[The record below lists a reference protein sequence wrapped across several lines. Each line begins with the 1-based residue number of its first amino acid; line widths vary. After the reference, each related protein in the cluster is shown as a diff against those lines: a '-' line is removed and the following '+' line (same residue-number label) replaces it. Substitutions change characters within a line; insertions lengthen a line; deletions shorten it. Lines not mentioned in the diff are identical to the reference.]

1 MGPRV
6 CHRHGDD
13 STATTSTGV
22 AAHIRVRGQC
32 APGELVKVS
41 LDRPRYTREMWM
53 LRAELDEHEVD
64 ATWVDRVAHV
74 KAFPKIA
81 ALERLRAYVCLA
93 CLDELLVRSG
103 ETPHKPTTKEQA
115 FDTSVVSANAKWPRR
130 YARCELHGLIL
141 PTRASPDI
149 ETAIL
154 TIDVIRDCHV
164 VRVIDARGKG
174 ESTYWFDEA
183 FLRKVFGP
191 DIDIVES
198 TFRIDERDTFMTLWD
213 AGEYVCPVCLREVL
227 KRSGLGNDHIDVN
240 ATAQS

>member
-1 MGPRV
+1 M
-6 CHRHGDD
+6 
-13 STATTSTGV
+13 
-22 AAHIRVRGQC
+22 
-32 APGELVKVS
+32 KVS
-41 LDRPRYTREMWM
+41 LDRPRYSREMWM
-53 LRAELDEHEVD
+53 LRAELDAHEVD
-64 ATWVDRVAHV
+64 ATFVDRVAHV

-115 FDTSVVSANAKWPRR
+115 FDTSVVSANAKWPRHF
-130 YARCELHGLIL
+130 ARCELHGLIR

-164 VRVIDARGKG
+164 VLVIDARGKG

-198 TFRIDERDTFMTLWD
+198 TIRPRSRHCGTPVSTCVRC
-213 AGEYVCPVCLREVL
+213 VCGRC
-227 KRSGLGNDHIDVN
+227 
-240 ATAQS
+240 

>member
-1 MGPRV
+1 MDAR
-6 CHRHGDD
+6 
-13 STATTSTGV
+13 
-22 AAHIRVRGQC
+22 IRLRAQC

-41 LDRPRYTREMWM
+41 LDRPRYSREMWM

-64 ATWVDRVAHV
+64 AIFVDRVAHV

-103 ETPHKPTTKEQA
+103 EAPHQPTTKEQA
-115 FDTSVVSANAKWPRR
+115 FDTSVVAANAKWPSGF
-130 YARCELHGLIL
+130 ARCELHGLIW
-141 PTRASPDI
+141 PTRSSPDI

-164 VRVIDARGKG
+164 VRVIDARVKH
-174 ESTYWFDEA
+174 EPKYWFDEA
-183 FLRKVFGP
+183 FLRKVLGP
-191 DIDIVES
+191 DIDIVDS
-198 TFRIDERDTFMTLWD
+198 TFRIDDPAMFLRLRD

-227 KRSGLGNDHIDVN
+227 KRSGLGDD
-240 ATAQS
+240 AAPA

>member
-1 MGPRV
+1 MGPSV
-6 CHRHGDD
+6 CHRHGHA

-22 AAHIRVRGQC
+22 AARIRLRGQC
-32 APGELVKVS
+32 EPGELVKVS
-41 LDRPRYTREMWM
+41 LDRPRYSWEMWM
-53 LRAELDEHEVD
+53 MRAELDEHEVD
-64 ATWVDRVAHV
+64 ATLVDQVAHV

-103 ETPHKPTTKEQA
+103 EAPYKPTTKEQA
-115 FDTSVVSANAKWPRR
+115 FDTSIVAANAKWPSNH
-130 YARCELHGLIL
+130 ARCELHGLIR

-164 VRVIDARGKG
+164 VRVTNGSVKH
-174 ESTYWFDEA
+174 ESAYWFDEA
-183 FLRKVFGP
+183 FLRKVLGP
-191 DIDIVES
+191 DIDIVDS
-198 TFRIDERDTFMTLWD
+198 TFRIDDRAMFVRLWD

-227 KRSGLGNDHIDVN
+227 KRSGLGDGN
-240 ATAQS
+240 ATA